1 MTDNVH
7 FLKIVVAREKK
18 HLKSKEAAVTTLSLF
33 TDNIEDVP
41 YKRRCRL
48 AFAALTKSILPRGLS
63 DCRRSRECST
73 GGGKQNYKLYLR
85 RQT

>member
-7 FLKIVVAREKK
+7 FLRLWWGEKK
-18 HLKSKEAAVTTLSLF
+18 HLKSKDAAVTTLSLF

-48 AFAALTKSILPRGLS
+48 AFAALTKSILWEVTAEEAANVQLEEANKITS
-63 DCRRSRECST
+63 ST
-73 GGGKQNYKLYLR
+73 YAGKHN
-85 RQT
+85 